1 MGRNPLRR
9 ETIEQAIKLIQAQ
22 LEREKVLRATDLSP
36 EAKAELVA
44 RLKLLLKGQELP
56 DVQGK

>member
-22 LEREKVLRATDLSP
+22 LEREKVLRATNLSP

-56 DVQGK
+56 DVEGK

>member
-1 MGRNPLRR
+1 MGRLPLRR

-36 EAKAELVA
+36 EAKEELVN
-44 RLKLLLKGQELP
+44 RLRLLLKGQELP
-56 DVQGK
+56 DVEGK

>member
-56 DVQGK
+56 DVEGK